1 MKNLPANLI
10 IEKNK
15 IATPNSW
22 LVLLDVTL
30 TDNTKFYLVKN
41 TENITFQ
48 GNEYTAMNFEI
59 EPTAETSKG
68 EIPTVTLRISN
79 VTRIIQ
85 AYLEEL
91 EGCIGAT
98 VVVRV
103 VNAAYLA
110 EDYSELEMTFDV
122 LATNSDVNWVSFTLG
137 APNPLRRRFPLYR
150 YIANH
155 CGWSYKSAEC
165 GYSGALGT
173 CERTLDDCR
182 NHNSEENNFEQSKR
196 FGGFHGLN
204 GDVRLA

>member
-15 IATPNSW
+15 IATPNPW
-22 LVLLDVTL
+22 LILLDITL
-30 TDNTKFYLVKN
+30 TDNTKFYFVKN
-41 TENITFQ
+41 TENIFYGDPSQ
-48 GNEYTAMNFEI
+48 EYTAINFEI

-91 EGCIGAT
+91 EGCIGTT

-103 VNAAYLA
+103 VNVAYLT
-110 EDYSELEMTFDV
+110 EDYTELEMTFDV

-150 YIANH
+150 YIASH

-165 GYSGALGT
+165 GYDYETLET
-173 CERTLDDCR
+173 CERTLEDCR
-182 NHNSEENNFEQSKR
+182 LHDNSKR
-196 FGGFHGLN
+196 FGGFQGLN
-204 GDVRLA
+204 GNVKLA